1 MVGAVLFAFEK
12 RLDGAAAV
20 VVDGPELAA
29 VVVPAVAVVEAGT
42 AAEDLLLKFPND
54 GVENNGVDPGAEDLL
69 LAFPNK
75 EDVAVDVLAPAK
87 RPPAEPAADVAALVV
102 AGVELG

>member
-1 MVGAVLFAFEK
+1 LFAFEK

-42 AAEDLLLKFPND
+42 AAEDLLLKFPN
-54 GVENNGVDPGAEDLL
+54 NGVDPGAEDLL

-75 EDVAVDVLAPAK
+75 EDDVAVDVLVPAK
-87 RPPAEPAADVAALVV
+87 RLPAEPAADVSALVV
-102 AGVELG
+102 AGVELD